1 MRYSDNEEVLEYF
14 DRLTTKIKELRKER
28 KISHL
33 KLAGI
38 LGHDSTSFVARIELR
53 QNGANYNLAHILT
66 IAKAFD
72 CDIRDLMPPSKL
84 T

>member
-1 MRYSDNEEVLEYF
+1 MRYSDNDEILEYL
-14 DRLTTKIKELRKER
+14 DNLTNRVKELRKER
-28 KISHL
+28 KVSQL

-53 QNGANYNLAHILT
+53 QNGANYNIAHILT

-84 T
+84 P

>member
-1 MRYSDNEEVLEYF
+1 MRYSDNDEILEYL
-14 DRLTTKIKELRKER
+14 DNLTNRVKELRKER
-28 KISHL
+28 KVSQL

-53 QNGANYNLAHILT
+53 QNGANYNIAHILT